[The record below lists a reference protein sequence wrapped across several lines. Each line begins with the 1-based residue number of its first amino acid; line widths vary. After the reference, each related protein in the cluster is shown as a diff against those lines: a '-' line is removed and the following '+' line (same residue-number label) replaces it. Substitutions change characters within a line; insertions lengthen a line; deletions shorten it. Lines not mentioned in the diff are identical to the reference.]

1 MRQHFTIVAHENFI
15 YFISGIE
22 WHGRECEFLNDV
34 DRYDLNTDQWE
45 KLTGLQIARKRAS
58 GAAGNGKVIIAGG
71 VKRGAQVNQA
81 STKDLI
87 QIEL

>member
-1 MRQHFTIVAHENFI
+1 MERNRIFQSFGSEIAFYHCAHENFI

-45 KLTGLQIARKRAS
+45 KLTGLQIARKRLMVLQET
-58 GAAGNGKVIIAGG
+58 GKLSSLAVLRG
-71 VKRGAQVNQA
+71 VHK
-81 STKDLI
+81 
-87 QIEL
+87 